1 MAQAAYTKLIKV
13 STDGNTWYTVSGVN
27 DASISR
33 GGEVLDDTAFEES
46 HDGFR
51 SRLIGLR
58 DWSINAS
65 GDYDGSD
72 TNGQL
77 VILSAWEN
85 GTALYVQYL
94 PDGTNGVKGQCVVES
109 FEQSGDVAGKEQ
121 MSFVLQADGA
131 LSAA

>member
-1 MAQAAYTKLIKV
+1 LIKV
-13 STDGNTWYTVSGVN
+13 STDGNTWHTVSGVN

-51 SRLIGLR
+51 SRLVGLR
-58 DWSINAS
+58 DWSVNAS
-65 GDYDGSD
+65 GDYDGTD
-72 TNGQL
+72 TNGQGA
-77 VILSAWEN
+77 ILSAWEN
-85 GTALYVQYL
+85 GTALHVQYL
-94 PDGTNGVKGQCVVES
+94 PNGTNGVEGQCVVES